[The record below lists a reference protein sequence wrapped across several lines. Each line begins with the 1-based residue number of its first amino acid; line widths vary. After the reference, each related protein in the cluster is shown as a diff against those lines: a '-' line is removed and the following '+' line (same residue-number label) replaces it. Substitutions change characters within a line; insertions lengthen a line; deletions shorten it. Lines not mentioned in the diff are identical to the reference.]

1 MQLVHKGPS
10 KVLLSA
16 QTLTGSFVAS
26 TEECDVSLASHV
38 DLHID
43 HTPGTGGTAPTLEL
57 LVEVQAEGSATWRQ
71 PATGDAGTVSAGAV
85 PVALTT
91 PTYTLAA
98 AANLV
103 VPAIP
108 VLGTS
113 KLRVRVRETGSPSPF
128 GAVSVRAVPSRVG
141 G

>member
-1 MQLVHKGPS
+1 MQLIHKGPP

-16 QTLTGSFVAS
+16 VTLTGSFVAS
-26 TEECDVSLASHV
+26 TEECDVANASYV
-38 DLHID
+38 DLHVD
-43 HTPGTGGTAPTLEL
+43 HTPGTGGTTPTLEL

-71 PATGDAGTVSAGAV
+71 PATGNAGTVAAGAV

-98 AANLV
+98 AANV
-103 VPAIP
+103 VIPSIP
-108 VLGTS
+108 VYGAS
-113 KLRVRVRETGSPSPF
+113 KLRVKVRETGGPSPF
-128 GAVSVRAVPSRVG
+128 GSVSVRAVPSRVG